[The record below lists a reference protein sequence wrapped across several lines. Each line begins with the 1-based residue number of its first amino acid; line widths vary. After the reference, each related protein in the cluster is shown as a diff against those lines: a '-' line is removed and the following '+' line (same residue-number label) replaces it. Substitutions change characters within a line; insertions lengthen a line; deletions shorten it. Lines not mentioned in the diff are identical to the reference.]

1 MFERPAAFVRN
12 SRITGEVMRFWCLQL
27 TAAVTLTIASL
38 AAAQSMGE
46 PTKPSTHVAPTPDQ
60 VNTGTI
66 GRMIAKA
73 EPGTTIEVPT
83 GTYREHLIIDK
94 PITLLGIGRPTIDGG
109 GTGDIIQIIAPG
121 VTLRGFIIRNTG
133 IDLDLEN
140 AGIRVVAPHATIED
154 NTLDSI
160 LFGIDLR
167 EAPDSVLR
175 NNRVGGKDLDIARRG
190 DGVRLWRSDRTL
202 LEGNTIHDGRDAVL
216 WYSEGIVARRNTVER
231 SRYGLHLMYSD
242 NVLIEDNTLRENS
255 VGIYVMYSKD
265 VQIRGNRLL
274 KNRGPSGYGIGLKET
289 DRFAVVAN
297 LITSNRVGAY
307 LDGSPF
313 GNTKPGDFSKNT
325 FAYNDIAMTFLPSVR
340 GNEIIHNN
348 FIDNLEQISVSGRGQ
363 LKDNAFW
370 KGEEGN
376 YWSDYVGYDQNG
388 DGVGDFVHESETLF
402 ENLLDREPKL
412 RLLLY
417 SPAQQAIE
425 FVGKALPATRPEP
438 KFIDEVPR
446 MQPFP
451 VEGVP
456 GVPGARPQ
464 LAVTGLGML
473 SAGGALV
480 ALALTRSRLA
490 PRTGGLA

>member
-1 MFERPAAFVRN
+1 
-12 SRITGEVMRFWCLQL
+12 MRFWCLQL
-27 TAAVTLTIASL
+27 TTAAILTFASL
-38 AAAQSMGE
+38 ATAQSMGE
-46 PTKPSTHVAPTPDQ
+46 PTKPTAHAAPTPDQ

-66 GRMIAKA
+66 GRMIANA
-73 EPGTTIEVPT
+73 VAGGTVEVPA
-83 GTYREHLIIDK
+83 GVYHEHLIINK
-94 PITLLGIGRPTIDGG
+94 SITLVGIGRPTIDGG
-109 GTGDIIQIIAPG
+109 GTGDILQVVVPG
-121 VTLRGFIIRNTG
+121 VTIRGFDIRNTG
-133 IDLDLEN
+133 TDLDQEN
-140 AGIRVVAPHATIED
+140 AAIHVTAPRATIED

-190 DGVRLWRSDRTL
+190 DGIRLWRSDRTL

-265 VQIRGNRLL
+265 VEIRGNRLL

-289 DRFAVVAN
+289 DRFAAVGN

-313 GNTKPGDFSKNT
+313 GSSKPGDFSRNT
-325 FAYNDIAMTFLPSVR
+325 FAYNDIAMTFLPAVR
-340 GNEIIHNN
+340 GNEIVHNN
-348 FIDNLEQISVSGRGQ
+348 FIDNLEQVSVSGRGQ
-363 LKDNAFW
+363 LKGNSFW

-376 YWSDYVGYDQNG
+376 YWSDYVGYDMNA
-388 DGVGDFVHESETLF
+388 DGVGDFVHESQTLF

-446 MQPFP
+446 MQPYP
-451 VEGVP
+451 VEGTL

-464 LAVTGLGML
+464 LAATGFGMFG
-473 SAGGALV
+473 AGGILV
-480 ALALTRSRLA
+480 ALALTRSRFALRPGELA
-490 PRTGGLA
+490 